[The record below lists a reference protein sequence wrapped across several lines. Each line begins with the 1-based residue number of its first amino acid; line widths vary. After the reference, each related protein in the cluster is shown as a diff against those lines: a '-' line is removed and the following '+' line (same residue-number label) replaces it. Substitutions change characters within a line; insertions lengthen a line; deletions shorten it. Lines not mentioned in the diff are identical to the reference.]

1 SKLVGTS
8 KSSSSEIIKSQQS
21 VADNFSKVTGQM
33 TNVWNNLKMVIGYA
47 GVAGMLRSALNE
59 MKSMSDELITYQK
72 VTGASSEQVA
82 KVRSSAYQSA
92 SRYGQTPSDFLAS
105 VATMARAG
113 YGEQSEAMADL
124 ATKTQLVGDMTSE
137 AASKFLI
144 AVDAGYQ
151 LKGNIEELSSVLDK
165 ANIIDNNYATSLSK
179 VADAMTLIAPL
190 SASMNVSIEETMAAI
205 GTMSAV
211 TQREGTEV
219 ARAYRMIALNIAKDT
234 ETEVE
239 EGVKLTAEEIESLND
254 ILQVYAANELKA
266 ADAAGKLLSPMKA
279 IEAISK
285 AWKSGALNE
294 QELFGVLNGIGGA
307 RYTNSIMALVKNFDM
322 YEDMLNKFVTE
333 VGSADA
339 EVEAMTQGWT
349 AKFNQLKVAWTEMVN
364 NAISED
370 FIRQLLDI
378 AKGFVQWT
386 GNLQTFVGVVGGAT
400 VSLKLLK
407 SIITGTSTAFTGF
420 GLAISAVITAVSAL
434 NAVSERQKEAAKQQ
448 ATSAAESAEKAY
460 EQAKRVKE
468 LSEAYED
475 LAKDGMIDSRELS
488 EAESI
493 QKEINTLVGELPEK
507 YDLVSGSIEKNVEA
521 LRKMSEEERNLAI
534 IKAKESVN
542 TAGNALTKFG
552 KNVVGDFTGLNI
564 TNTGVGNWSGV
575 DEFFANALEGTSY
588 SYRRTTSRSLG
599 GVYYQGGSSPQ
610 EIIAAYNELEQII
623 DAATA
628 QGLNEKSA
636 AAYSALIET
645 RDKWTAFIKAY
656 LSADEHL
663 SWLLTGNYS
672 DEDKVI
678 QKSTD
683 DRMKGQVQSWDRLA
697 HSIENATKAKE
708 AFDEANKTT
717 KADQINDYA
726 SVYATLAE
734 ELKNGR
740 VNSTATHAAL
750 QMLLGDEAYAAT
762 GG

>member
-1 SKLVGTS
+1 MPREYQVHINVDSTKAEAALSKFEQKANRTFEKLNKTSFQPTAFINGINVSITKVMQLAVKEQEAAAKIAQANAKIEQEQRKVIESNNKLAESEQKTRQEAEKTAQVEKKTSAEIAVARAKARQEAEKTRQEEAKERVEAEKTAQIKTKTNAEIQLAKQKTLQITEKTAEETAKANAKIVKSNNDLAASEQRTLQQKERTAQNEITLLSKLVGTS

-33 TNVWNNLKMVIGYA
+33 TNAWNNLKMVIGFA

-151 LKGNIEELSSVLDK
+151 LKGNVEALNNVLDK

-386 GNLQTFVGVVGGAT
+386 GNLENFVSVAGGAALAMKAL
-400 VSLKLLK
+400 S
-407 SIITGTSTAFTGF
+407 A
-420 GLAISAVITAVSAL
+420 GL
-434 NAVSERQKEAAKQQ
+434 
-448 ATSAAESAEKAY
+448 
-460 EQAKRVKE
+460 
-468 LSEAYED
+468 
-475 LAKDGMIDSRELS
+475 
-488 EAESI
+488 
-493 QKEINTLVGELPEK
+493 
-507 YDLVSGSIEKNVEA
+507 
-521 LRKMSEEERNLAI
+521 
-534 IKAKESVN
+534 
-542 TAGNALTKFG
+542 
-552 KNVVGDFTGLNI
+552 
-564 TNTGVGNWSGV
+564 
-575 DEFFANALEGTSY
+575 
-588 SYRRTTSRSLG
+588 RSLAG
-599 GVYYQGGSSPQ
+599 TGRLEQGMCLVLRCPGSSHSQEQSVLTISKQRKHVRRVMHRPSKILQKPQ
-610 EIIAAYNELEQII
+610 V
-623 DAATA
+623 
-628 QGLNEKSA
+628 LNT
-636 AAYSALIET
+636 I
-645 RDKWTAFIKAY
+645 
-656 LSADEHL
+656 
-663 SWLLTGNYS
+663 SW
-672 DEDKVI
+672 
-678 QKSTD
+678 
-683 DRMKGQVQSWDRLA
+683 QV
-697 HSIENATKAKE
+697 
-708 AFDEANKTT
+708 
-717 KADQINDYA
+717 
-726 SVYATLAE
+726 
-734 ELKNGR
+734 
-740 VNSTATHAAL
+740 
-750 QMLLGDEAYAAT
+750 
-762 GG
+762 